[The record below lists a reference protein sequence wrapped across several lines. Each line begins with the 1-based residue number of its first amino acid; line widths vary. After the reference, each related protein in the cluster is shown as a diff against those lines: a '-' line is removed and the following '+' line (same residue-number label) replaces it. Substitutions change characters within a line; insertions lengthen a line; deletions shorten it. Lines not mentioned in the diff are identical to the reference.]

1 MSTTIC
7 FLGLRKYN
15 PCVAQ
20 SRTGEKFKMAISTAS
35 TAGCSCA
42 VDPADVALTSIADNT
57 GSRRSAGIVVGVRLR
72 LASEEIADM
81 IILKGSLSLA
91 SINKELRKL
100 DMEPVVTVSAPV
112 KASVSD
118 VISDQ
123 QPSGDAQPSAGA
135 KSPAEVSSDDERES
149 SNWDTVLAVII
160 TFSLTAV
167 LAGVVFV
174 WRGRGS
180 CNPSK
185 VTAHPVVQSVPLELP
200 NPVEFREND
209 F

>member
-1 MSTTIC
+1 
-7 FLGLRKYN
+7 
-15 PCVAQ
+15 
-20 SRTGEKFKMAISTAS
+20 
-35 TAGCSCA
+35 
-42 VDPADVALTSIADNT
+42 
-57 GSRRSAGIVVGVRLR
+57 
-72 LASEEIADM
+72 M

-100 DMEPVVTVSAPV
+100 DMEPVATVSAPV

-135 KSPAEVSSDDERES
+135 KSPAEVSSDHHRES

-167 LAGVVFV
+167 LCGIVFV

-185 VTAHPVVQSVPLELP
+185 VTAHPVVQSVPPELP
-200 NPVEFREND
+200 NPVEIREND
-209 F
+209 AEQNKTFVETRAIQMVVRRIYRSGWQAQDISRFGFGVPRPKQHSR